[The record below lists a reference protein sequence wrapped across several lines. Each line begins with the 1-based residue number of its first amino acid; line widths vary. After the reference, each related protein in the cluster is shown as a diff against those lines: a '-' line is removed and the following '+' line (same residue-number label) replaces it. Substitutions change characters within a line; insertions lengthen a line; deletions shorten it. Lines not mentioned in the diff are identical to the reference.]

1 MRKAKL
7 ALVLKLV
14 VTGVLFYL
22 VLESIDLA
30 QAVEQLDQLNPALIV
45 GGLSLVFVQV
55 GLASLRWGML
65 SRVVLGER
73 LTNRLAVV
81 LTLIGLFFNQFLVST
96 IGGDAVRGWGAHLR
110 GMSVRNAFV
119 SVALDRMTGLA
130 SLALLVALGLPFLV
144 PLIEERAVVGGIALS
159 VALIL
164 VVIALFPFLDRV
176 LGRLPQV
183 RVVRVLASIAA
194 DVRSTLVK
202 PRLAGSVVA
211 LSLVAHFLNVLIAVV
226 ISSALGE
233 PLSLLAAFA
242 VIPTVTLIAAL
253 PISIAGWGV
262 REGAMVVVA
271 GFVGM
276 SAETAVVLSLLMG
289 LLNLAAGLP
298 GGLLWMVTMRKAPP
312 RQASLLAT
320 GQETLKAP

>member
-1 MRKAKL
+1 MSKSKL
-7 ALVLKLV
+7 ATALKV
-14 VTGVLFYL
+14 AVTGGLFYV
-22 VLESIDLA
+22 VLTSIDLA
-30 QAVEQLDQLNPALIV
+30 QAVERLDQLSVALIV

-55 GLASLRWGML
+55 GLVSLRWAML
-65 SRVVLGER
+65 SRNVLGDR
-73 LTNRLAVV
+73 LSNRLAVS

-159 VALIL
+159 VVLIL
-164 VVIALFPFLDRV
+164 AGIALFLVLDRV

-194 DVRSTLVK
+194 DVRRTLVN
-202 PRLAGSVVA
+202 PRLVGSVVA
-211 LSLVAHFLNVLIAVV
+211 LSIGAHVLNVLIAVV
-226 ISSALGE
+226 ISRALGE
-233 PLSLLAAFA
+233 PLSPLAAFA
-242 VIPTVTLIAAL
+242 VIPAVTLIAAL

-262 REGAMVVVA
+262 REGAMVVAA
-271 GFVGM
+271 GFVGL
-276 SAETAVVLSLLMG
+276 SAETALVLSLLMG
-289 LLNLAAGLP
+289 LLNLGAGLP
-298 GGLLWMVTMRKAPP
+298 GGILWMVTLRKAMP
-312 RQASLLAT
+312 QHASLLAA
-320 GQETLKAP
+320 GQETLKVP